1 MAFLSPDSPKLIR
14 GICLVDG
21 GTIMRQITAAAIAI
35 GLMVALNTLFGT
47 ATPFVR
53 IVFAAVSCC
62 IAMGFVL
69 WKDLPQSEPERP
81 DA

>member
-1 MAFLSPDSPKLIR
+1 
-14 GICLVDG
+14 
-21 GTIMRQITAAAIAI
+21 MRQIAAAAIAI
-35 GLMVALNTLFGT
+35 ALMVALNSLFET

-62 IAMGFVL
+62 IAVGFLL

-81 DA
+81 DHP